1 VKQWNVSIEHALSH
15 NDIETLGYVGSSG
28 DDLIRREIGGPGSTS
43 SSLLA
48 LGTNHGDSNYNSL
61 QAQYRRRLASG
72 LQALLSYSWSHSIDN
87 SSTDAGLYWAGSGL
101 QLAQDRASSD
111 CQGARAH
118 ITGLGYGRNVSRPD
132 RVSD

>member
-1 VKQWNVSIEHALSH
+1 LSH
-15 NDIETLGYVGSSG
+15 NDIVTLGYVGSSG

-111 CQGARAH
+111 FDIQHSFTAGFSYQVPARARAR
-118 ITGLGYGRNVSRPD
+118 I
-132 RVSD
+132 